1 LTRAAH
7 AGTLPA
13 ASETAMTLSFRT
25 LACLPLLALAACAAS
40 PNVQTTTDPK
50 TDLSKYNT
58 FAFVTSDPKEPGA
71 ITDALIRQRLASM
84 IAAQLSTRGYQIAAQ
99 GQQPTLAVHF
109 TGSVSQQQRVF
120 MEGPG
125 QGFYGYGWRQDMG
138 GFDTSNYRKGTLTVD
153 LVDPKLKQLVWQ
165 ARISEALTE
174 SYSEEN
180 FARIER
186 AIAAAF
192 KDFPQR

>member
-1 LTRAAH
+1 METTMNATARF
-7 AGTLPA
+7 LPC
-13 ASETAMTLSFRT
+13 L
-25 LACLPLLALAACAAS
+25 LALALAACASA
-40 PNVQTTTDPK
+40 PDVQTKKDPNA
-50 TDLSKYNT
+50 DLSKYT
-58 FAFVTSDPKEPGA
+58 TYAFVNADPKEPGT
-71 ITDALIRQRLASM
+71 ITDPMVRQRLANM

-99 GQQPTLAVHF
+99 GQAPTLAVHF

-138 GFDTSNYRKGTLTVD
+138 GFDTSNYRKGTLTID
-153 LVDPKLKQLVWQ
+153 LIDPKQKQLVWQ
-165 ARISEALTE
+165 ARIDQALTE

-180 FARIER
+180 FTSIER

-192 KDFPQR
+192 KDLPAR

>member
-1 LTRAAH
+1 MNT
-7 AGTLPA
+7 T
-13 ASETAMTLSFRT
+13 FRT
-25 LACLPLLALAACAAS
+25 LACLSILALAACAAS
-40 PNVQTTTDPK
+40 PNIQTTTDPK
-50 TDLSKYNT
+50 ADLSKYT
-58 FAFVTSDPKEPGA
+58 TYAFVASDPKEPGA
-71 ITDALIRQRLASM
+71 ITDPMVRQRLANM
-84 IAAQLSTRGYQIAAQ
+84 IAAQLSTRGYQMAAQ
-99 GQQPTLAVHF
+99 GQTPTLAVHF

-138 GFDTSNYRKGTLTVD
+138 GFDTSSYRKGTLTVD
-153 LVDPKLKQLVWQ
+153 LVDPKQKQLVWQ

-186 AIAAAF
+186 SIAAAF
-192 KDFPQR
+192 KDLPAR

>member
-1 LTRAAH
+1 MNPSFH
-7 AGTLPA
+7 
-13 ASETAMTLSFRT
+13 FRT
-25 LACLPLLALAACAAS
+25 SACLLLLVLAACAS
-40 PNVQTTTDPK
+40 GPNFQTVTDPRA
-50 TDLSKYNT
+50 DLSKYT
-58 FAFVTSDPKEPGA
+58 TYAFVNSDPKEAGA
-71 ITDALIRQRLASM
+71 ITDPMLRRRLADM

-99 GQQPTLAVHF
+99 GQAPTLAVHF

-153 LVDPKLKQLVWQ
+153 LVDPRQKQLVWQ

-186 AIAAAF
+186 AVAAAF
-192 KDFPQR
+192 KELPAAR

>member
-1 LTRAAH
+1 MNAT
-7 AGTLPA
+7 
-13 ASETAMTLSFRT
+13 FRT
-25 LACLPLLALAACAAS
+25 FACLSILALAACASS
-40 PNVQTTTDPK
+40 PDIQITTDPK
-50 TDLSKYNT
+50 ADLSKFTT
-58 FAFVTSDPKEPGA
+58 FAFVNADAKEPGT
-71 ITDALIRQRLASM
+71 ITDPMVRQRLANM

-99 GQQPTLAVHF
+99 GQAPTLAVHF

-138 GFDTSNYRKGTLTVD
+138 GFDTANYRKGTLTVD
-153 LVDPKLKQLVWQ
+153 LIDPKQKQLVWQ

-180 FARIER
+180 FTRIER

-192 KDFPQR
+192 KDLPAR